1 MHETRLKRTLGHIAF
16 AGLTLGAMTLAAC
29 GGSGGG
35 GGTSSAGCTTPN
47 GKTASIGSQMAA
59 TLGSQGLA
67 AARPVAAAKVPSAGK
82 NLVIATELPVVGT
95 DASVGLPTQY
105 GTDLAVSQN
114 ADLGG
119 GYTLT
124 VQHENY
130 AGANGPD
137 TGIATTSVQ
146 KLVSDP
152 NVIAAVG
159 PFNSGIAKVTIPISN
174 NAGLVFI
181 SPANTNPGLTKEQYA
196 AANSINFQT
205 LHPAGKPNA
214 YFRVPG
220 TDDVQG
226 KVDAQI
232 ASQTLG
238 CKTAFVVD
246 DNSVYGKGLAD
257 FFTTNFKANGGTTVG
272 SRQSITAQQVSNL
285 GSLADTIKNANPD
298 VVFYGGITS
307 GGGGAL
313 KKALVDKGFSHPM
326 VGGDGIANDSS
337 LLTTAGNDAAVG
349 TWGTVAAPDLSALTS
364 AAAAKFSTDYKAFVA
379 GKPNNTLYNYSA
391 MSYDCAMIEITAI
404 KNVIASGQPVT
415 RDAVRAEVQKAN
427 YAGITGQISFDQN
440 GDNAGPKVFA
450 VYAVDSSKNWVYKQ
464 QLNG

>member
-1 MHETRLKRTLGHIAF
+1 MGKWHRIVTTLTAT
-16 AGLTLGAMTLAAC
+16 GLTAAVAVGLAAC
-29 GGSGGG
+29 GGGGAS
-35 GGTSSAGCTTPN
+35 SSAGCATPN
-47 GKTASIGSQMAA
+47 GSASLPRSQAVASSPLLAASALGPQAKTA
-59 TLGSQGLA
+59 
-67 AARPVAAAKVPSAGK
+67 PSAGRE
-82 NLVIATELPVVGT
+82 LVIATELPVVGT

-105 GTDLAVSQN
+105 GADLAVSQN
-114 ADLGG
+114 KDLGG
-119 GYTLT
+119 GYTLS
-124 VQHENY
+124 VQNENY

-137 TGIATTSVQ
+137 TGIATTSVT
-146 KLVSDP
+146 KLVNDP
-152 NVIAAVG
+152 KVIAGIG

-181 SPANTNPGLTKEQYA
+181 SPANTNPGLTKKEYA
-196 AANSINFQT
+196 EANSINFDT

-232 ASQTLG
+232 AFTTLG

-257 FFTTNFKANGGTTVG
+257 FFTTNFTSDGGKTVG

-285 GSLADTIKNANPD
+285 STLADTIKNAKPD

-313 KKALVDKGFSHPM
+313 KKALVDKGFTNPM
-326 VGGDGIANDSS
+326 VGGDGIASDDNF
-337 LLTTAGNDAAVG
+337 LTTAGADAAVG
-349 TWGTVAAPDLSALTS
+349 TWGSVAAPDLSALTS
-364 AAAAKFSTDYKAFVA
+364 AAATKFSTDYKAFVT
-379 GKPNNTLYNYSA
+379 GKPNNTLYPYSA
-391 MSYDCAMIEITAI
+391 MAYDSTMIVITAI
-404 KNVIASGQPVT
+404 KNVIASGQDVT

-427 YAGITGQISFDQN
+427 YAGVTGQISFDAN
-440 GDNAGPKVFA
+440 GDNAGPKVFSI
-450 VYAVDSSKNWVYKQ
+450 YAVDSSKKWGYKTQ
-464 QLNG
+464 ING

>member
-1 MHETRLKRTLGHIAF
+1 MGKWHRIVTTLTAT
-16 AGLTLGAMTLAAC
+16 GLTAAVAVGLAAC
-29 GGSGGG
+29 GGGGAS
-35 GGTSSAGCTTPN
+35 SSAGCTTPN
-47 GKTASIGSQMAA
+47 GASLPGSQAVA
-59 TLGSQGLA
+59 NTPLLA
-67 AARPVAAAKVPSAGK
+67 ASALGPQANKAPSAGGA
-82 NLVIATELPVVGT
+82 LVIATELPVVGT

-105 GTDLAVSQN
+105 GVDLAVSQN
-114 ADLGG
+114 KDLGG
-119 GYTLT
+119 GYTLS
-124 VQHENY
+124 VQNENY

-137 TGIATTSVQ
+137 TGIATTSVT
-146 KLVSDP
+146 KLVNDSK
-152 NVIAAVG
+152 VIAAVG

-181 SPANTNPGLTKEQYA
+181 SPANTNPGLTKKQYA
-196 AANSINFQT
+196 EANSINFDT

-232 ASQTLG
+232 AFQTLG
-238 CKTAFVVD
+238 CKSVFVVD

-257 FFTTNFKANGGTTVG
+257 FFTTNFTSDGGKTVG

-285 GSLADTIKNANPD
+285 STLADTIKNANPD

-313 KKALVDKGFSHPM
+313 KKALVDKGFTRPM
-326 VGGDGIANDSS
+326 VGGDGIASDDNF
-337 LLTTAGNDAAVG
+337 LTTAGADAAVG
-349 TWGTVAAPDLSALTS
+349 TWGSVAAPDLSALSS
-364 AAAAKFSTDYKAFVA
+364 AAATKFTTDYKAFVT
-379 GKPNNTLYNYSA
+379 GKPNNTLYPYSA
-391 MSYDCAMIEITAI
+391 MAYDCAMIEITAI

-427 YAGITGQISFDQN
+427 YAGVTGQISFDAN
-440 GDNAGPKVFA
+440 GDNAGPKVFSI
-450 VYAVDSSKNWVYKQ
+450 YAVDSSKKWGYKTQ
-464 QLNG
+464 ING